1 MRCKNMLKLEKNK
14 HNKKKMYILI
24 VSAFFIFAIT
34 FIIIFSKN
42 NYKTLKNGNNI
53 NNQTRDKVYDNILNI
68 SSYKATLEVTINS
81 NKNINKYILKQ
92 SHNLDEDT
100 QEVLEPENI
109 RGIKTTY
116 NNGILKIQS
125 DNLNIT
131 KVYNDYKNIENN
143 DLWLNSFIED
153 YKISKEKV
161 VEENEE
167 KIISIKVNNRTKKL
181 YLDKKTGKPTKLIVE
196 DDNQKTVIYIIYNEI
211 EINY

>member
-1 MRCKNMLKLEKNK
+1 MLKLEKNK

-24 VSAFFIFAIT
+24 VSAFFIFAIA
-34 FIIIFSKN
+34 FIIIFPKN

-81 NKNINKYILKQ
+81 NKNSNKYVLKQ

-153 YKISKEKV
+153 YKISKEKI

-181 YLDKKTGKPTKLIVE
+181 YLDKKTEKPTKLIVE

>member
-1 MRCKNMLKLEKNK
+1 MLKLEKNK

-24 VSAFFIFAIT
+24 VSAFFIFAIA

-196 DDNQKTVIYIIYNEI
+196 DNNQKTVIYIIYNEI

>member
-1 MRCKNMLKLEKNK
+1 MLKLEKNK

-24 VSAFFIFAIT
+24 VSAFFIFAIA

-153 YKISKEKV
+153 YKISKEKI

-181 YLDKKTGKPTKLIVE
+181 YLDKKTEKPTKLIVE

>member
-24 VSAFFIFAIT
+24 VSAFFIFAIA

-42 NYKTLKNGNNI
+42 NYKTLKNINNI

-81 NKNINKYILKQ
+81 NKNSNKYVLKQ

-153 YKISKEKV
+153 YKISKEKI

-181 YLDKKTGKPTKLIVE
+181 YLDKKTEKPTKLIVE

>member
-1 MRCKNMLKLEKNK
+1 MLKLEKNK
-14 HNKKKMYILI
+14 HNKKQMYILI
-24 VSAFFIFAIT
+24 VSAFFIFAIA

-181 YLDKKTGKPTKLIVE
+181 YLDKKTGKPTKLVVE
-196 DDNQKTVIYIIYNEI
+196 DNNQKTVIYIIYNEI

>member
-1 MRCKNMLKLEKNK
+1 MLKLEKNK

-24 VSAFFIFAIT
+24 VSAFFIFAIA

>member
-1 MRCKNMLKLEKNK
+1 MLKIEKNK
-14 HNKKKMYILI
+14 HDKKKGCVLI
-24 VSAFFIFAIT
+24 VSAFFILAIVC
-34 FIIIFSKN
+34 IIFFSKN

-81 NKNINKYILKQ
+81 NKNSNKYILKQ
-92 SHNLDEDT
+92 SHNLNEDT
-100 QEVLEPENI
+100 QEVLEPESI
-109 RGIKTTY
+109 RGVKTTY
-116 NNGILKIQS
+116 NNGTLKIQS

-143 DLWLNSFIED
+143 DLWLNSFIKE
-153 YKISKEKV
+153 YKTAKEKN

-167 KIISIKVNNRTKKL
+167 KIINIKVKNKTKKL

-196 DDNQKTVIYIIYNEI
+196 DNNQKILIYIIYNEI
-211 EINY
+211 EINC

>member
-1 MRCKNMLKLEKNK
+1 MLNIEKNK
-14 HNKKKMYILI
+14 HNKKKGYILI
-24 VSAFFIFAIT
+24 VSAFFILAIVC
-34 FIIIFSKN
+34 IIFFSKN

-53 NNQTRDKVYDNILNI
+53 NNQTREKVYDNILNI

-81 NKNINKYILKQ
+81 NKNSNKYILKQ
-92 SHNLDEDT
+92 SHNLNEDT

-109 RGIKTTY
+109 KGVKTTY
-116 NNGILKIQS
+116 NNGTLRIQS

-131 KVYNDYKNIENN
+131 KVYNEYKNIENN
-143 DLWLNSFIED
+143 DLWLSSFIEE
-153 YKISKEKV
+153 YKTAREKN

-167 KIISIKVNNRTKKL
+167 KIINIKVNNKTKNL

-196 DDNQKTVIYIIYNEI
+196 DNNQKILIYIIYNEI

>member
-1 MRCKNMLKLEKNK
+1 MLKLEKNK

-24 VSAFFIFAIT
+24 VSAFFIFAIA

-81 NKNINKYILKQ
+81 NKNSNKYILKQ

-116 NNGILKIQS
+116 NNGTLKIQS
-125 DNLNIT
+125 DTLNIT

-153 YKISKEKV
+153 YKISKEKI

>member
-1 MRCKNMLKLEKNK
+1 MLKLEKNK

-24 VSAFFIFAIT
+24 VSAFFIFAIA

-42 NYKTLKNGNNI
+42 NYKTLKNINNI
-53 NNQTRDKVYDNILNI
+53 NNQTRDKVYDNILKI

-81 NKNINKYILKQ
+81 NKNSNKYILKQ

-116 NNGILKIQS
+116 NNGTLKIQS

-153 YKISKEKV
+153 YKISKEKI

>member
-1 MRCKNMLKLEKNK
+1 MGCKNMLKLEKNK

-24 VSAFFIFAIT
+24 VSAFFIFAIA

-81 NKNINKYILKQ
+81 NKNSNKYVLKQ

-153 YKISKEKV
+153 YKISKEKI

>member
-1 MRCKNMLKLEKNK
+1 MLKLEKNK

-24 VSAFFIFAIT
+24 VSAFFIFAIA

-42 NYKTLKNGNNI
+42 YYKTLKNGNNI
-53 NNQTRDKVYDNILNI
+53 NNQTRDKAYDNILNI

-181 YLDKKTGKPTKLIVE
+181 YLDKKTGKPTKLVVE
-196 DDNQKTVIYIIYNEI
+196 DNNQKTVIYIIYNEI

>member
-1 MRCKNMLKLEKNK
+1 MLKLEKNK

-24 VSAFFIFAIT
+24 VSAFFIFAIA

-81 NKNINKYILKQ
+81 NKNSNKYILKQ

-116 NNGILKIQS
+116 NNGTLKIQS

-153 YKISKEKV
+153 YKISKEKI

-196 DDNQKTVIYIIYNEI
+196 DNNQKTVIYIIYNEI